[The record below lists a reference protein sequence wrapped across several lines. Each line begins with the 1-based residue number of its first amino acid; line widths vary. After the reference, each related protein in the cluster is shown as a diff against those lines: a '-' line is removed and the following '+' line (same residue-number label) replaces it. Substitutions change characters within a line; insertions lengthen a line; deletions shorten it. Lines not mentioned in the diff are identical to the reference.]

1 MNLRTRVWI
10 AAIGLITSAGV
21 AHALTADEAPR
32 APEFFATQAEQWINS
47 PPLSLQDLE
56 GKVVLLE
63 FWTFGCH
70 NCVRSIPWVKAMQ
83 ERYRDDGL
91 RVIGVHTPEF
101 SYERSASAV
110 RDKVRELAIR
120 HPVMLD
126 NDYAYWNA
134 MGNRYWPAFYLIDR
148 RGRVRQAWAGEIRN
162 GSTRGRE
169 IQHQLE
175 AILAE

>member
-1 MNLRTRVWI
+1 MNLRTRICTAI
-10 AAIGLITSAGV
+10 ALLALAGAAQALSA
-21 AHALTADEAPR
+21 EQAPQ
-32 APEFFATQAEQWINS
+32 APEFTASQAEQWVNS
-47 PPLSLQDLE
+47 PPLKLEDLQ

-63 FWTFGCH
+63 FWTFGCR

-83 ERYRDDGL
+83 ERYREQGL

-101 SYERSASAV
+101 SYERSSPMV
-110 RDKVRELAIR
+110 RDKIRELAIR

-162 GSTRGRE
+162 GSARGRE
-169 IQHQLE
+169 IQRAME
-175 AILAE
+175 AVLAE

>member
-47 PPLSLQDLE
+47 PPLSLPDLE

>member
-1 MNLRTRVWI
+1 MNLRIRAWI
-10 AAIGLITSAGV
+10 VAIGLTLSAAA
-21 AHALTADEAPR
+21 AHALSAEEAPQ
-32 APEFFATQAEQWINS
+32 APAFTATEPGQWINS
-47 PPLSLQDLE
+47 APLSWEDLQ

-63 FWTFGCH
+63 FWTFGCR

-110 RDKVRELAIR
+110 GEKMRELAIR

-126 NDYAYWNA
+126 NDYGYWNA

-162 GSTRGRE
+162 GSARGRE
-169 IQHQLE
+169 IQRQLE

>member
-126 NDYAYWNA
+126 NEYAYWNA

>member
-1 MNLRTRVWI
+1 MNLRMRTWV
-10 AAIGLITSAGV
+10 AAGLMAMGGL
-21 AHALTADEAPR
+21 AHALSADEAPR
-32 APEFFATQAEQWINS
+32 APEFVATQPELWLNS
-47 PPLSLQDLE
+47 PPLTLEALE

-70 NCVRSIPWVKAMQ
+70 NCIRSIPWVKAMQ
-83 ERYRDDGL
+83 ERYKDDGL

-101 SYERSASAV
+101 SYERSANAV
-110 RDKVRELAIR
+110 REKMRELAIR

-162 GSTRGRE
+162 GSARGRE
-169 IQHQLE
+169 IQRQLE

>member
-162 GSTRGRE
+162 GSARGRE
-169 IQHQLE
+169 IQRAME
-175 AILAE
+175 AVLAE

>member
-1 MNLRTRVWI
+1 MNLRTRICTAI
-10 AAIGLITSAGV
+10 ALLALSA
-21 AHALTADEAPR
+21 AAQALSAEQAPN
-32 APEFFATQAEQWINS
+32 APEFSATQTEQWVNS
-47 PPLSLQDLE
+47 PPLKLSDLQ

-70 NCVRSIPWVKAMQ
+70 NCIRSIPWVKAMQ
-83 ERYRDDGL
+83 ERYREQGL

-101 SYERSASAV
+101 SYERSGAM
-110 RDKVRELAIR
+110 VREKIRDLAIR

-126 NDYAYWNA
+126 NDYTYWNA

-162 GSTRGRE
+162 GSARGRE
-169 IQHQLE
+169 IQRAME